1 MRILL
6 SINRVGEPVH
16 STYPRAACRRRP
28 DARPHRTRRRRRK
41 HSASL
46 AQYTA
51 CCGQCPLVV
60 NNESSCVA
68 ASYSPVSRPQG
79 TCRTLCSA
87 LCGLFLKCPNREHR
101 QRQCDRGVCFFFSC
115 FSVID
120 ASIHTDAAGRAVYKS
135 ASALSA

>member
-16 STYPRAACRRRP
+16 STYPHAACRRRP
-28 DARPHRTRRRRRK
+28 GARPHRTRRRRRK

-51 CCGQCPLVV
+51 CRGQCP
-60 NNESSCVA
+60 
-68 ASYSPVSRPQG
+68 PSRQQRIQLRCGELQPLARPRD
-79 TCRTLCSA
+79 TRRTLCSA
-87 LCGLFLKCPNREHR
+87 LCGLFLKCPNRENR
-101 QRQCDRGVCFFFSC
+101 QRQCDRHAFFF
-115 FSVID
+115 FLVID
-120 ASIHTDAAGRAVYKS
+120 ASIYTGAAWSGVYES